1 MDSHSPRAPERAP
14 VGCPTDPW
22 KVPELTTES
31 MDPQKLNLFAAAEMC
46 RWICSQLGSLW
57 VEWVEWRGGEGLI
70 LQDFWGIP
78 VIIGFFL
85 GIQKIIQVM
94 DDLKISPWWLGAFH
108 FRKHPVLRVA
118 GTHRRWTIW
127 QSVLAGCHEFD
138 QKHRPISSPNPV
150 VFGGLYNSYSI
161 LSCPSIIVLFLSS

>member
-1 MDSHSPRAPERAP
+1 
-14 VGCPTDPW
+14 
-22 KVPELTTES
+22 

-94 DDLKISPWWLGAFH
+94 DDLKISPW
-108 FRKHPVLRVA
+108 
-118 GTHRRWTIW
+118 
-127 QSVLAGCHEFD
+127 
-138 QKHRPISSPNPV
+138 
-150 VFGGLYNSYSI
+150 
-161 LSCPSIIVLFLSS
+161 